1 MKLSHEKIVHLSH
14 VVADALN
21 ADGSITFVEPHNKV
35 RLEILEVLRREIAL
49 EEEMENRARARISS
63 MKRDIVEGSPEWEI
77 LYRKYY
83 EEELEKRRSV
93 R

>member
-14 VVADALN
+14 VVADAL
-21 ADGSITFVEPHNKV
+21 DGDETVRFREAHNQI
-35 RLEILEVLRREIAL
+35 RLEILDVLRRELAL
-49 EEEMENRARARISS
+49 EEEMEKRARARITS
-63 MKRDIVEGSPEWEI
+63 MKRDVVEGSPEWDI

-83 EEELEKRRSV
+83 EEELDKRRRV

>member
-21 ADGSITFVEPHNKV
+21 EDGSVTFVEPHNKV
-35 RLEILEVLRREIAL
+35 RLEVLEVLRREIAL
-49 EEEMENRARARISS
+49 EEEMENRARARITS